1 MQEARCR
8 PAAGSTCST
17 TQHDSTA
24 SARSSSWPLVSRPA
38 CAGRGVHGL
47 TDPGDAEDVRARP
60 ELHFPQACR
69 RNSISHNSHSASGA
83 AEAVCGRLPG
93 LGLALRLWR
102 RRRLSGT
109 LEVGV
114 GHRHGRFGTG
124 DGLAERRLPA
134 EVGQSNVSRGRGGGR
149 DCRTAHPQTP
159 LAGQTRPGLDPRG
172 T

>member
-17 TQHDSTA
+17 RQHDSTA
-24 SARSSSWPLVSRPA
+24 STLIGSWHLVPSPART
-38 CAGRGVHGL
+38 GRGVHGL
-47 TDPGDAEDVRARP
+47 TDPGDSENGRALP

-109 LEVGV
+109 LEVGA
-114 GHRHGRFGTG
+114 GDRHGRFGTG

-149 DCRTAHPQTP
+149 DCRTAPPQVP
-159 LAGQTRPGLDPRG
+159 PRAAGEARAGPRG